1 MREDPRYALSKELGA
16 EIEFNIPDG
25 GRYRLPLLNLSSLG
39 LAFAMPD
46 PIPEIEAGMKL
57 ADAQIHVG
65 PLVIRGNLTVQHV
78 PQQHPTE
85 PGCGAQFF
93 PATDADRN
101 ELVSLLSR
109 LEFLARLPVGAEGRD
124 TD

>member
-25 GRYRLPLLNLSSLG
+25 GRYRLPLLNISSLG

-57 ADAQIHVG
+57 ADAQIRVG
-65 PLVIRGNLTVQHV
+65 PLVIRGNLTVQHILRDY
-78 PQQHPTE
+78 PTKHK
-85 PGCGAQFF
+85 CGAQFY
-93 PATDADRN
+93 PTSDTDRN
-101 ELVSLLSR
+101 ELISLLSR
-109 LEFLARLPVGAEGRD
+109 LDFLSQPPFV
-124 TD
+124 TDSRFG